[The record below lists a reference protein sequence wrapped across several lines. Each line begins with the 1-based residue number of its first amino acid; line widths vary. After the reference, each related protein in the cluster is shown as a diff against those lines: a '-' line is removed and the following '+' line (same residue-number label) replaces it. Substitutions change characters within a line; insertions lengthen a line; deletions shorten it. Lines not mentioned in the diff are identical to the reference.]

1 MSSCD
6 FNWCLLMFPVIVR
19 FSSRVPWRR
28 VKPITTCP
36 TQASAALTN
45 RPDTTSLTATPR
57 I

>member
-1 MSSCD
+1 MSPVT
-6 FNWCLLMFPVIVR
+6 LLMFVNVPCNCVI
-19 FSSRVPWRR
+19 SSRVPWRR

-36 TQASAALTN
+36 TPASAALTN